1 MGSIGMRSSA
11 CIYVTSPPLTKI
23 LSKHVKPYSTQSNWI
38 SGYLTCSQPRHEQM
52 CTLNGLYNVDVNDF
66 ILSNLVDRITMYNKM
81 MYVSPFCDLPNE
93 SSQNNGVVL
102 VLHMLDC
109 TSDTF
114 SYKDSKAFN
123 YSCRTYTI

>member
-1 MGSIGMRSSA
+1 
-11 CIYVTSPPLTKI
+11 
-23 LSKHVKPYSTQSNWI
+23 
-38 SGYLTCSQPRHEQM
+38 M

-102 VLHMLDC
+102 VLHMLQVIRFHTKTAKPSTTAVHIQFNLLEGSKGGEM
-109 TSDTF
+109 TSRST
-114 SYKDSKAFN
+114 
-123 YSCRTYTI
+123 